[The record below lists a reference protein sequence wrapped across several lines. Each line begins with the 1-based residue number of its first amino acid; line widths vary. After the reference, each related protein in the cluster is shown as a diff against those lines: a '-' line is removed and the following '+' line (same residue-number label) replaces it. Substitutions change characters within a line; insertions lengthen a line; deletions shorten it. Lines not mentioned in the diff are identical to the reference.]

1 MKFFKNKLAVTVVVL
16 SVAFLGLIVF
26 SIKRDNRSFI
36 EDGVT
41 GALNPVQKVFYN
53 ISDTIKN
60 FGEFAVNFSDVKKE
74 NEELKKKNNELESM
88 AIEYRSL
95 KNENERL
102 RDLVNFKE
110 QKSEY
115 DYLTCNIIGKA
126 GNSFLD
132 GYIIDRG
139 KDDGLEKGMV
149 VVAAKGLVGQV
160 TSVASNWAIV
170 QSLTNENI
178 AVAALVESTR
188 ETVGIVTGYRD
199 SNGRLLAKVYNL
211 PLTSEVKEG
220 DVILTSGSG
229 NIYPKDIKIGEVIGV
244 TEDKVKLMKVAIVEP
259 YVDYNKLEELM
270 IIVPKDKRDIKY

>member
-16 SVAFLGLIVF
+16 SVAFLGLIGI
-26 SIKRDNRSFI
+26 SIKRDSRSFV

-53 ISDTIKN
+53 ISNSIKN

-74 NEELKKKNNELESM
+74 NE
-88 AIEYRSL
+88 
-95 KNENERL
+95 
-102 RDLVNFKE
+102 
-110 QKSEY
+110 
-115 DYLTCNIIGKA
+115 YLTCNIIGNA

-132 GYIIDRG
+132 GYTIDRG
-139 KDDGLEKGMV
+139 KNDGLEKGMV

-160 TSVASNWAIV
+160 PSVASNWAIV

-270 IIVPKDKRDIKY
+270 VIVPKDKREIKY